1 MNVVSLL
8 VAHAQTPPLE
18 QPLEA
23 SFHDVSER
31 AQPTAVLLVP
41 VANRG
46 CDPPSPQRF
55 ADPIFSVIR
64 SVCQHFVGTAP
75 ATAIGL
81 CDRWNSIDKGDRA
94 QRVGH
99 IRTRVLNRE
108 RNAVGIG
115 DQMTLRAALAAICR
129 VWAGFLPPKSAR
141 TEQLSMTAQ
150 DKSTSPAAPSSLRK
164 TFQIFPQ
171 TPASCQSRSRR
182 QHVMPQPQ
190 PISRGRYSQGQP
202 LLRMKR
208 IPVRHARSE
217 TRGRPPFGFG
227 GSGGK
232 KGRTFSH
239 NSSDNNC
246 LAMWSSLTQVPRP
259 KMRKRI
265 SMAQTGKEGFVRV
278 PNA

>member
-1 MNVVSLL
+1 MNVVSLFI
-8 VAHAQTPPLE
+8 ADAQTPPLE

-23 SFHDVSER
+23 SFHDVPER
-31 AQPTAVLLVP
+31 AQPAAVLIVP

-46 CDPPSPQRF
+46 YDPPSCQRF
-55 ADPIFSVIR
+55 ADLILSVIR
-64 SVCQHFVGTAP
+64 QVCQHFVGTAP

-81 CDRWNSIDKGDRA
+81 VDRWKRIDEGDGALRI
-94 QRVGH
+94 VH
-99 IRTRVLNRE
+99 IRARVLNRE
-108 RNAVGIG
+108 RNAAGIG
-115 DQMTLRAALAAICR
+115 DQMTLRAVLSAIR
-129 VWAGFLPPKSAR
+129 GVWAGFLPPKRAR

-164 TFQIFPQ
+164 IFQIFSQ

-182 QHVMPQPQ
+182 QQVMPQPQ
-190 PISRGRYSQGQP
+190 PISGGRYSQGQP

-227 GSGGK
+227 GSGGN
-232 KGRTFSH
+232 KGRIRSH
-239 NSSDNNC
+239 NSSDNNR

-259 KMRKRI
+259 KRAEMYQHGSNTQR
-265 SMAQTGKEGFVRV
+265 GFC
-278 PNA
+278 